1 MVSKALA
8 GEARPKGKSHMLGYL
23 FGFNARIGRLTFVVC
38 TFGLGNGFVFI
49 LAAIIGSLPRN
60 HDVLLAQA
68 ANSPPVVIAFFA
80 VLAINFMLQSMR
92 IRDIGWDPVCVM
104 AAWIA
109 LVVIDR
115 VVAGKFPAYAL
126 TYQHNGTVIGAL
138 VNAGLTLALFFW
150 PSGSFDDAPGQ
161 SRETDGGWGK
171 TSPPAAAPNR
181 IARIANGE
189 FGGRTR

>member
-1 MVSKALA
+1 
-8 GEARPKGKSHMLGYL
+8 MLNYL
-23 FGFNARIGRLTFVVC
+23 FGFNARIGRLAFVVC
-38 TFGLGNGFVFI
+38 SFGLGIGFVLM

-80 VLAINFMLQSMR
+80 VLAVNFMLQSMR

-104 AAWIA
+104 VGWVA
-109 LVVIDR
+109 LVVIDKI
-115 VVAGKFPAYAL
+115 VAGKFPEYAL
-126 TYQHNGTVIGAL
+126 TYQHTGTVIGAL

-150 PSGSFDDAPGQ
+150 PGGSSEENPLPRDRSDT
-161 SRETDGGWGK
+161 SDGAWRK
-171 TSPPAAAPNR
+171 NSAPAAAPSR